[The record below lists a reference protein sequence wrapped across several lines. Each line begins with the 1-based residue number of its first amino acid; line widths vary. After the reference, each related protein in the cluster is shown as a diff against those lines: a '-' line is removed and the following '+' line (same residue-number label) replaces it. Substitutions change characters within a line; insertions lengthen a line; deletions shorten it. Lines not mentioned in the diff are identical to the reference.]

1 MTDAVRPARG
11 LPPREHTP
19 DRPSWDCRTCRRAWP
34 CGPARKRL
42 RAEFSYFP
50 SVLRIYLVD
59 QLTTAAGELPD
70 AKPAELY
77 DRFLA
82 WV

>member
-1 MTDAVRPARG
+1 MIGPAHQAG
-11 LPPREHTP
+11 ALPRMEHTP
-19 DRPSWDCRTCRRAWP
+19 DRPSWDCHSCGRAWP
-34 CGPARKRL
+34 CAPARRRL

-50 SVLRIYLVD
+50 SVLRIYLVG
-59 QLTTAAGELPD
+59 QLTAAAGELDD